1 MLTSRRA
8 SPALGERHR
17 LELVQLVDAGL
28 DDAIDRLVVERNLG
42 EAHRSR
48 FSTPERGRA

>member
-1 MLTSRRA
+1 LTSTRA
-8 SPALGERHR
+8 SSALRERQR
-17 LELVQLVDAGL
+17 LELVLVDAGL
-28 DDAIDRLVVERNLG
+28 DHADRLVVERNLG